1 MASFLVVGATG
12 GIGSA
17 LCRKLAAEGHQLFA
31 AARNADKLARLAVD
45 LGFAFEAVDATDFK
59 AVESLFENAA
69 ARLGS
74 LDGVV
79 NLAGSILLKP
89 AHLTKAEEYE
99 ETIAQNLTTAF
110 AVVRAASKAMTKSG
124 GSIVLVSTAAARI
137 GLTNHEAVA
146 AAKAGVEGLARSAA
160 ATYAKHGIRVN
171 VVAPGLVD
179 TPLAERITSNAAA
192 LEASKA
198 LHPLGRIGHAEDVA
212 SAIAWLLSPA
222 QSWVTGQT
230 IGVDGGLATVRPR

>member
-1 MASFLVVGATG
+1 MARYLIVGATG
-12 GIGSA
+12 GIGSR
-17 LCRKLAAEGHQLFA
+17 LTKKLAATGDRLFL
-31 AARNADKLARLAVD
+31 AARDLTRLEKLGREHEA
-45 LGFAFEAVDATDFK
+45 AFRQVEATDFA
-59 AVESLFENAA
+59 AVAELTATASEKLE
-69 ARLGS
+69 G

-89 AHLTKAEEYE
+89 AHLTKPEEYG

-110 AVVRAASKAMTKSG
+110 AVVRAAAKAMLGSG
-124 GSIVLVSTAAARI
+124 GSIVLVSTAAARL

-160 ATYAKHGIRVN
+160 ATYAKHGVRVN

-179 TPLAERITSNAAA
+179 TPLAGRITSNAAA
-192 LEASKA
+192 REASEA
-198 LHPLGRIGHAEDVA
+198 MHPLGRIGDPDEVA
-212 SAIAWLLSPA
+212 SAIAWMLDPA

-230 IGVDGGLATVRPR
+230 LGVDGGLATVRPR